1 MAENSLYKQRINLGT
16 KDFILSSKG
25 IFDPGVP
32 LEQNPAILFAMSLED
47 VMDQAPNETPRI
59 EKILDKSTEQV
70 RGFIKT
76 ASQLF
81 GKISMT
87 LESI

>member
-1 MAENSLYKQRINLGT
+1 MADNNIYKQQVKLGT
-16 KDFILSSKG
+16 RDLILSSKG
-25 IFDPGVP
+25 VFDPGTP
-32 LEQNPAILFAMSLED
+32 LEQNPAILFAMSLEG
-47 VMDQAPNETPRI
+47 VMDAAPNETPRI

-81 GKISMT
+81 GKISIT